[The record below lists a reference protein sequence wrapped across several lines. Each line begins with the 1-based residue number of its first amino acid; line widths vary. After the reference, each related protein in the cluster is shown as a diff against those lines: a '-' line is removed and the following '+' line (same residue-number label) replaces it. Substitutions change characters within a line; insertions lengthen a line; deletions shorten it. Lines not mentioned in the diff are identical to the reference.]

1 MPTGSEL
8 MFAVLDTNHFTAL
21 VAGGPLAQNLNHHT
35 TERDADLFTTIITA
49 QEVSQGW
56 LAAIN
61 RERAGEDQVF
71 GYVRFQSALRDF
83 GKITILPFDAEAA
96 KTYATLR
103 KLLPRLGTMDLKI
116 AAICITH
123 DALLLSRNLIDFERV
138 SGLRVE
144 NWLD

>member
-1 MPTGSEL
+1 

-21 VAGGPLAQNLNHHT
+21 VAGGPLALNLNRRT
-35 TERDADLFTTIITA
+35 IESDADLFTTVITA

-56 LAAIN
+56 LAVIN
-61 RERAGEDQVF
+61 REPAGEAQVF

-83 GKITILPFDAEAA
+83 GKITLLPFDFEAA
-96 KTYATLR
+96 KTFARLR

-116 AAICITH
+116 AAICINH
-123 DALLLSRNLIDFERV
+123 DSLLLSRNLVDFERV
-138 SGLRVE
+138 PGLRVE